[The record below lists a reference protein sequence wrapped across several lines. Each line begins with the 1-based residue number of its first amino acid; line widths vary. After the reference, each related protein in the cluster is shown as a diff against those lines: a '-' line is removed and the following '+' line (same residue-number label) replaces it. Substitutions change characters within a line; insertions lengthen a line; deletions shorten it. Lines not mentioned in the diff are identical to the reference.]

1 MSSREGG
8 PTAEIERR
16 ISEEIR
22 GIHEQAYGEEVAAVR
37 TLFVDDMVICVLD
50 IQLLTHERT
59 ILDAER
65 PSDHIR
71 SIRQQYQETIG
82 TTFAA
87 AVEHMTG
94 RRVIA
99 FVSDTHLDPPFAVEF
114 FRLAPEAASSSD
126 LERDEESAA

>member
-1 MSSREGG
+1 MSPRETE

-22 GIHEQAYGEEVAAVR
+22 GIHEQAYGQEVAAVR

-50 IQLLTHERT
+50 IRLLTHERT
-59 ILDAER
+59 LLDAGQ

-71 SIRQQYQETIG
+71 TVRQQFQETIR

-94 RRVIA
+94 RRVIG
-99 FVSDTHLDPPFAVEF
+99 FVSDTHVEDPPFAVEF
-114 FRLAPEAASSSD
+114 FRLAPEVESSD
-126 LERDEESAA
+126 QERDEGPA